1 MDLSNS
7 VYVPDPRTWILYYE
21 NLAND
26 RRHNSYLNNSFRRT
40 IQSGGSLTNSATR
53 FKEPIT
59 LPQSKPREH
68 SPIKLVTQAQQ
79 QVEHA
84 KSEITRAVKKI
95 KRKRSK
101 SQSSI
106 RKSHRQKKKKKNTKN
121 IRRKKNKTKKKTD
134 IGRSG
139 KNFQNRLITK
149 DIFHQ

>member
-40 IQSGGSLTNSATR
+40 IQSGGSLTNSATS
-53 FKEPIT
+53 FMEPIT

-68 SPIKLVTQAQQ
+68 SSIKLVTQAQ

-95 KRKRSK
+95 KRKRGK